1 MRRARPISSALPRRL
16 LSILMT
22 SLATAAA
29 VLLLGLPNAGAQEPL
44 RIITPPVLSPTIA
57 LVGQTITP
65 TPGTWDGPI
74 GATARYEW
82 RRCDENGNACELL
95 GTGTAQPQPHI
106 VTAADIGHTLR
117 IRLTIAVGSNTQSG
131 DSNPALVPRAPSNT
145 AAPGVNGTVRAGEV
159 LTASPGAW
167 SGTPPLSFEYQWL
180 RCGPSGAACLLVP
193 DATKATYLLSGA
205 DVGLTFRVRVTAS
218 NPAGSAAA
226 ASPQT
231 GVVAP
236 LPLVNVELPAIV
248 GTAEVDRSLTA
259 LPGRWNPSDGIEFV
273 YRWLRCRAGAPDCDA
288 IPGATGRTYDV
299 RVADVGSRLRVR
311 VTALADG
318 GSATATSAMTVVVP
332 APRAQD
338 FTQTGTTPGTSPGPA
353 TEAPTLMRP
362 LPRVRTKGF
371 YTAAGAR
378 LQLVTIKGPAGVR
391 IRLVCRGESC
401 PFRRRT
407 LQGRPRVRLRSLE
420 RFHPAGT
427 RIVIR
432 VTSAGV
438 IGKYTRIIIRG
449 GRPPTRRDRCLLPD
463 ATRPVRCPLQ
473 GE

>member
-1 MRRARPISSALPRRL
+1 MRRVRPISSALPRRL
-16 LSILMT
+16 LSTWMT

-29 VLLLGLPNAGAQEPL
+29 VLMLGLPNAGAQDPPL

-65 TPGTWDGPI
+65 TPGTWEGPM

-82 RRCDENGNACELL
+82 RRCDENGNTCEML
-95 GTGTAQPQPHI
+95 GTGMADPQPHT

-117 IRLTIAVGSNTQSG
+117 IRLTVALGSNTQSG

-145 AAPGVNGTVRAGEV
+145 AAPGVNGIVRAGEI
-159 LTASPGAW
+159 LTASPGRW

-180 RCGPSGAACLLVP
+180 RCRQSGSSCILIP

-205 DVGLTFRVRVTAS
+205 DVGLTLRVQVTAS
-218 NPAGSAAA
+218 NPAGNAAA
-226 ASPQT
+226 QSPQT

-236 LPLVNVELPAIV
+236 FPLVNLEPPAIV
-248 GTAEVDRSLTA
+248 GTAEVDSSLTA
-259 LPGRWNPSDGIEFV
+259 LPGRWGPSDGIEFA
-273 YRWLRCRAGAPDCDA
+273 YRWQRCDAAGSDCDA
-288 IPGATGRTYDV
+288 IPGATGRTYVV
-299 RVADVGSRLRVR
+299 RVADVGSRMRVR

-318 GSATATSAMTVVVP
+318 GSATATSTMTAVVP
-332 APRAQD
+332 ALRAQD
-338 FTQTGTTPGTSPGPA
+338 FTQTGTSPGPTTA
-353 TEAPTLMRP
+353 APAFMRP
-362 LPRVRTKGF
+362 FPRVRIKGF

-401 PFRRRT
+401 PFRRRA
-407 LQGRPRVRLRSLE
+407 LRGRSRVRLRSLE

-432 VTSAGV
+432 VTSASM

-463 ATRPVRCPLQ
+463 ATRPVRCPQ
-473 GE
+473 QAQ